1 MWAKNSTPSP
11 GFLEESLAQNRI
23 PQREQIEGEAIV
35 ILALSSDPLGPSSH
49 PSEVAADTKCTGQLG
64 KGGRGCMPCRVGPGY
79 APGPRGGLLG
89 VCDLRFLL
97 CLAAEGR
104 AHLHLPEHAAL
115 DVQQG

>member
-11 GFLEESLAQNRI
+11 GFLEESLAQNMI
-23 PQREQIEGEAIV
+23 PRREWIKGKTIV
-35 ILALSSDPLGPSSH
+35 ILTLSSDSLGPPSH
-49 PSEVAADTKCTGQLG
+49 PRGWTVENECTGQLG
-64 KGGRGCMPCRVGPGY
+64 EGARYTCHAGSALGY
-79 APGPRGGLLG
+79 PPGPRGGLLR

-97 CLAAEGR
+97 CLAAEGW